1 MRLFCMFHQIK
12 CCISVLNLV
21 QVPIKTTGPA
31 VPGAPGYLLGKYGGK
46 PYYEW
51 HGCSARMGCEW
62 FCCRSLPSAETRE
75 LLLQPPKTKKQNK
88 TKKNAR
94 TDQEISLITNL
105 RSCLQPLSLKLRKA
119 CFSKDSWKAEAHWQ
133 ILINQSDLGLLFKIF
148 SLFSRNLLLNM
159 PCSDQ
164 FLSQWP
170 PTCFCWRSYKGR
182 MGTGP
187 GTLKKKM
194 PCK

>member
-1 MRLFCMFHQIK
+1 MVGSLIMGGMGALQGWAMSDFAVGLCHQ
-12 CCISVLNLV
+12 
-21 QVPIKTTGPA
+21 QR
-31 VPGAPGYLLGKYGGK
+31 PGNSFYFSLLK
-46 PYYEW
+46 
-51 HGCSARMGCEW
+51 
-62 FCCRSLPSAETRE
+62 
-75 LLLQPPKTKKQNK
+75 QNKTKIKK

-105 RSCLQPLSLKLRKA
+105 RSCLQPLSLKLWKA

-133 ILINQSDLGLLFKIF
+133 ILINQSDLGLLFKNF
-148 SLFSRNLLLNM
+148 SLFSWNLLLNM